1 MRTTGLWD
9 RLDVQPR
16 ERAVH
21 IQSSFSLLTSF
32 GAVVNALMCRIW
44 AEAGE
49 ETATADRGMTPE
61 EHTVTRVA

>member
-1 MRTTGLWD
+1 MHATELWD
-9 RLDVQPR
+9 SWMFSLRSELF
-16 ERAVH
+16 
-21 IQSSFSLLTSF
+21 IFSLLTSF

-61 EHTVTRVA
+61 EHTITRAA